1 MDTRGNNFVFNYYIS
16 DIPQADY
23 KYVPIL
29 FLLLKLGERINSFVE
44 RSGADVRVRIPGEI
58 IDFCRRR
65 IKGQGAL

>member
-1 MDTRGNNFVFNYYIS
+1 MDTRRNNFVFNYHIS

-23 KYVPIL
+23 SNS
-29 FLLLKLGERINSFVE
+29 FLPLKLGERINSFVE